1 MIDSFA
7 SQLKNDSGRICFK
20 TLQNLLK
27 TDFHPEVY
35 KFKIQVVAFKKT
47 YIDVMQDFINCW
59 DNLKEDNI
67 ILLENFL
74 RFFRDVSFS
83 VENDNDFIQI
93 LKCW

>member
-1 MIDSFA
+1 M
-7 SQLKNDSGRICFK
+7 
-20 TLQNLLK
+20 
-27 TDFHPEVY
+27 
-35 KFKIQVVAFKKT
+35 AFKKT
-47 YIDVMQDFINCW
+47 YNDVMQDFINCW